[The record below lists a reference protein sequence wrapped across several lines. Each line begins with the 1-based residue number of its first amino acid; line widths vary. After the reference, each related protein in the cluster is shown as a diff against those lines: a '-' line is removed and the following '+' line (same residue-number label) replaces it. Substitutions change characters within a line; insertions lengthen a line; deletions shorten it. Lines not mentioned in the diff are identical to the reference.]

1 MRYELCYLVGE
12 SNESNLEA
20 IKNEVKEMIVQNKAV
35 LVQPEFLEKRKMAYR
50 VKKDIRGTYVAVRFD
65 LPDIDAEENYNQNSI
80 SAISKKMNLNQNIL
94 RFLIVKADDLPEI
107 KIKEEKNIEKSK
119 ESVKTKKVAVEK
131 TAEKVEEKKEI
142 KTEDIPLEKSLEER
156 SDIDKKLDEILNI

>member
-12 SNESNLEA
+12 SKESNLEA

-35 LVQPEFLEKRKMAYR
+35 LIQPEFLEKRKMAYR

-65 LPDIDAEENYNQNSI
+65 LPEIDAEENYDQNII
-80 SAISKKMNLNQNIL
+80 STLSKKMNLNQNIL
-94 RFLIVKADDLPEI
+94 RFLIVKADDLPAI
-107 KIKEEKNIEKSK
+107 KVKEEKNIEKSK
-119 ESVKTKKVAVEK
+119 ESVKTKKAAVEK
-131 TAEKVEEKKEI
+131 TAEKEEEKKEVM
-142 KTEDIPLEKSLEER
+142 TENIPPEKLPEGG